1 MKHYTFQRRELSFSD
16 SRIIFDKQF
25 QPAYRIQGS
34 IFSTSQQI
42 YRSTNDIFAS
52 LTHQLF
58 EQKTKIFASNQEFT
72 TLTSSFLIEEQIA
85 VQQDF
90 FSGNVTMTKDNQLIA
105 TVQNMGSNRQIT
117 IHNEQYEE
125 AILAVAVAMDYRYA
139 VNLFFALIAL
149 LILLNIIF

>member
-16 SRIIFDKQF
+16 SRIIFDEQF

-139 VNLFFALIAL
+139 VNIFFALIAL

>member
-16 SRIIFDKQF
+16 SRIIFDEQF

>member
-16 SRIIFDKQF
+16 SRIIFDEQF

-90 FSGNVTMTKDNQLIA
+90 FSGNVTMTKDNQLVA